1 MCSSDLGKA
10 YIEGVQAK
18 GIGTSLKHFAANNRE
33 YDRLYQSSEVDER
46 TLREIYFPA
55 FERALQADPWTVMC
69 SYNLVNGVYA
79 SEHKK
84 LLNDILRG
92 QFGFKGLI
100 VSDWEAVVN
109 RAKALKASLDLQ
121 MPDNAQSFTV
131 LKEAYARGYIT
142 DEEIDASVSRILD
155 LKIGRAHV

>member
-1 MCSSDLGKA
+1 
-10 YIEGVQAK
+10 
-18 GIGTSLKHFAANNRE
+18 
-33 YDRLYQSSEVDER
+33 
-46 TLREIYFPA
+46 
-55 FERALQADPWTVMC
+55 MC

-142 DEEIDASVSRILD
+142 DEEIDASV
-155 LKIGRAHV
+155 